1 MGAYPALAIRP
12 PADPMELFIKAQQ
25 IKAGFLGQQLLAQEI
40 QQRGLQAQHEQ
51 LLVQGQQNLVAAQH
65 DPNWDA
71 SDLTKVD
78 KLFDKYSVPEEARTP
93 WYQARKDF
101 NDLMYNSNKQH
112 QAALQDAYNRFDD
125 GLQAARNAP
134 QGQEQQTYDLQKQ
147 KLSLWAQTLPPGVK
161 EPILS
166 EIGNAPAGYDPT
178 WLDREHAILRTSQD
192 LLEQHVKTAQAGEAE
207 AKAGQARAETQKV
220 TQEAANLPT
229 PQEAAAQR
237 AATLASTRATTG
249 KTLAETAKTT
259 EELSQLKRQAAS
271 IGAPDPTGFS
281 SSLPVAEYNK
291 RYDAFAKSKGFQQLQ
306 TLQGSYSQFQSV
318 LSDLDANKP
327 MTGAASVVALFN
339 AIGISAEPLAG
350 KGFRIN
356 SSTIQEHVGA
366 RGLDQAAYQKLLSLK
381 NGDIIT
387 PQQVKDYASIAADVY
402 KNAYVQ
408 TANEAHRQGLPAD
421 FLPQGGGTKLDS
433 TTAEIFARAVLQT
446 NPGLA
451 QNPAQLRA
459 AVAQAAQRN
468 GWQVQ

>member
-1 MGAYPALAIRP
+1 MGAYPALSIRP
-12 PADPMELFIKAQQ
+12 PEDPMAIFIKAQQ

-40 QQRGLQAQHEQ
+40 QQRSAQTQREQ

-71 SDLTKVD
+71 SDLSKVD

-93 WYQARKDF
+93 WYQARADF
-101 NDLMYNSNKQH
+101 NKLMFNTNSQH
-112 QAALQDAYNRFDD
+112 QSALQDAYNHLDD

-134 QGQEQQTYDLQKQ
+134 QGQEQQTYDLVKQ
-147 KLSLWAQTLPPGVK
+147 RLTQYAQTLPAGVK
-161 EPILS
+161 EPLLS
-166 EIGNAPAGYDPT
+166 EIGNAPAGYDPGY
-178 WLDREHAILRTSQD
+178 LDREHAILRTSQD
-192 LLEQHVKTAQAGEAE
+192 LLEQHLKTSQASEATQKAAQAGAE
-207 AKAGQARAETQKV
+207 AQKV

-237 AATLASTRATTG
+237 AATLASTQATTG
-249 KTLAETAKTT
+249 KARVETAKAA

-271 IGAPDPTGFS
+271 ISQPDPTGFQ
-281 SSLPVAEYNK
+281 SSLSVPEYNR

-306 TLQGSYSQFQSV
+306 TLQGSYAQFQDV
-318 LSDLDANKP
+318 LNDLDAGKP

-356 SSTIQEHVGA
+356 SNTIQEHEGA

-381 NGDIIT
+381 NGDVIT
-387 PQQVKDYASIAADVY
+387 PQQVKDYASIAANVY
-402 KNAYVQ
+402 KNAYV
-408 TANEAHRQGLPAD
+408 ASADEAHRQGLPAD

-433 TTAEIFARAVLQT
+433 TTAEIFARAVLHA

-451 QNPAQLRA
+451 RNPDQLRA
-459 AVAQAAQRN
+459 AVTQAAQRN

>member
-1 MGAYPALAIRP
+1 MDMFVRAMQLRGL
-12 PADPMELFIKAQQ
+12 M
-25 IKAGFLGQQLLAQEI
+25 LGQQLSAEEI
-40 QQRGLQAQHEQ
+40 QRQHLANQQQQITLQGQQSVLQAQQDPDWDPTDPQKALKVLQKHSVPVDAQRNVLTGINEYKNLLNAQSQDTLAEVAKAHEFFDNQ
-51 LLVQGQQNLVAAQH
+51 FQAVK
-65 DPNWDA
+65 DA
-71 SDLTKVD
+71 SESRK
-78 KLFDKYSVPEEARTP
+78 
-93 WYQARKDF
+93 QAV
-101 NDLMYNSNKQH
+101 
-112 QAALQDAYNRFDD
+112 
-125 GLQAARNAP
+125 
-134 QGQEQQTYDLQKQ
+134 YDLGKRNIQEYVNNLPDNAGKQ
-147 KLSLWAQTLPPGVK
+147 RLATELS
-161 EPILS
+161 
-166 EIGNAPAGYDPT
+166 NAPAAYDEQ
-178 WLDREHAILRTSQD
+178 WVN
-192 LLEQHVKTAQAGEAE
+192 EQHSLLLTAKAIQEEQLRKAQTAAE
-207 AKAGQARAETQKV
+207 HGKAGQARAETQKV

-237 AATLASTRATTG
+237 VATLQSTRAQTG
-249 KTLAETAKTT
+249 RAQVETAKAA

-421 FLPQGGGTKLDS
+421 FLPQGGGVKLDS
-433 TTAEIFARAVLQT
+433 TTAEIFARAVLHQ

-459 AVAQAAQRN
+459 AVAQAARRN